1 MKNLKVATKLIISF
15 GAVIIMTIACSL
27 VSVIGLKSVHGN
39 VNLMIDTEIKS
50 LLRVKDVEIQ
60 VETIGRTVRAGVLE
74 DDNNVETQYINEA
87 TAAAATMM
95 EKTSLHIPALTQGSM
110 SSSPYAMRSTR
121 YFPR

>member
-60 VETIGRTVRAGVLE
+60 VETIGRTVRAVCLRM
-74 DDNNVETQYINEA
+74 T
-87 TAAAATMM
+87 TMS
-95 EKTSLHIPALTQGSM
+95 KHSISM
-110 SSSPYAMRSTR
+110 KRQPL
-121 YFPR
+121 PRP

>member
-60 VETIGRTVRAGVLE
+60 VETIGRTVRAVCLRM
-74 DDNNVETQYINEA
+74 T
-87 TAAAATMM
+87 TMS
-95 EKTSLHIPALTQGSM
+95 KHNISM
-110 SSSPYAMRSTR
+110 KRQPL
-121 YFPR
+121 PRP

>member
-74 DDNNVETQYINEA
+74 DDNNVETQYINDCLLY
-87 TAAAATMM
+87 
-95 EKTSLHIPALTQGSM
+95 TSP
-110 SSSPYAMRSTR
+110 SPRD
-121 YFPR
+121 

>member
-60 VETIGRTVRAGVLE
+60 VETIGRTVRAGARGLFLPR
-74 DDNNVETQYINEA
+74 A
-87 TAAAATMM
+87 PAA
-95 EKTSLHIPALTQGSM
+95 ERS
-110 SSSPYAMRSTR
+110 RSTCG
-121 YFPR
+121 

>member
-95 EKTSLHIPALTQGSM
+95 EKLDLITLTQGSM

>member
-74 DDNNVETQYINEA
+74 DDNNVETQYINA
-87 TAAAATMM
+87 VSYTHLTLP
-95 EKTSLHIPALTQGSM
+95 TSCKV
-110 SSSPYAMRSTR
+110 
-121 YFPR
+121 

>member
-39 VNLMIDTEIKS
+39 VNLMIDTEIIS

-60 VETIGRTVRAGVLE
+60 VETIGRTVRAVCLRM
-74 DDNNVETQYINEA
+74 T
-87 TAAAATMM
+87 TMS
-95 EKTSLHIPALTQGSM
+95 KHSISM
-110 SSSPYAMRSTR
+110 KRQPL
-121 YFPR
+121 PRP